1 MRRSGRFAAILVC
14 ACLAHAAD
22 KEKKVSGKGSNDVV
36 EITASLI
43 LSREALKSQF
53 GTDFDGN
60 YIFVNVTISPKLD
73 ALAISRDDFLLRTDK
88 DGERTT
94 PFVPS
99 QIAGS
104 GVLVISST
112 GGRGAMVGEDRGP
125 IWGGYPGSG
134 QRPRRMGSDGGAIG
148 NTAESGAQ
156 AAVHSADK
164 KEDPVIKILEAK
176 ILPEKKT
183 EDPVSGML
191 YFPLSIKQKV
201 KDLGLI
207 YTSKTGKVEV
217 RFKEN

>member
-1 MRRSGRFAAILVC
+1 
-14 ACLAHAAD
+14 
-22 KEKKVSGKGSNDVV
+22 
-36 EITASLI
+36 
-43 LSREALKSQF
+43 
-53 GTDFDGN
+53 
-60 YIFVNVTISPKLD
+60 
-73 ALAISRDDFLLRTDK
+73 
-88 DGERTT
+88 
-94 PFVPS
+94 
-99 QIAGS
+99 
-104 GVLVISST
+104 
-112 GGRGAMVGEDRGP
+112 
-125 IWGGYPGSG
+125 
-134 QRPRRMGSDGGAIG
+134 MGSDGGAIG